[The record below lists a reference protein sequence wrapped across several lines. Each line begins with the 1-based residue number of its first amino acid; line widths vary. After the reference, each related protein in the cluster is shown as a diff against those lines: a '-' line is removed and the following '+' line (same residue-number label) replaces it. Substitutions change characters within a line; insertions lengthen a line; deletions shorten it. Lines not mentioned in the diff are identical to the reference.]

1 MNAYETLFFPDT
13 DIFNEKYY
21 PLLLFFTPLHFLQL
35 IEQGA
40 GGNSANESGL
50 FLERGLCK
58 AHIPAPLGED
68 RQQFLRLIEGIR
80 KRKEHYLAQLKIISP
95 GSATT
100 GPSENKKNLVISSLL
115 QEFGIKRQASDQ
127 SLWRARL
134 VVAMAEILAA
144 DEESLHEEFS
154 EQFAFFNE
162 EITALRSLPEA
173 KGTEEVD
180 LLDKLESLMAELEKP
195 RLKDSVNRTEAWLR
209 LLNNQPPPSVK
220 MSLAATRDGGERI
233 FTRYESISHTSAV
246 PVLRLAIPAYI
257 DASGKYVIEIVEKF
271 QRDTIAIHRGL
282 VADFDRIVSTVP
294 YLRDSP
300 ESLLPF
306 GTDWAELWEGKL
318 DKYFPASRDGR
329 NHVTFYLLPGQPL
342 SQLLS
347 LPNSSGAS
355 NEAAHGLLG
364 ILGSS

>member
-1 MNAYETLFFPDT
+1 MNFYETLFFPDT
-13 DIFNEKYY
+13 DIFNEECY

-35 IEQGA
+35 IEQGV
-40 GGNSANESGL
+40 GVNPANESDL

-58 AHIPAPLGED
+58 AHTPAPLGEN
-68 RQQFLRLIEGIR
+68 RQQFLRLIDDIR
-80 KRKEHYLAQLKIISP
+80 KRKEYYLVQLKTILTDS
-95 GSATT
+95 TT
-100 GPSENKKNLVISSLL
+100 GPTENRKNVIISSLL
-115 QEFGIKRQASDQ
+115 QEFGIKHQASDQ

-134 VVAMAEILAA
+134 VMAMAEILAS
-144 DEESLHEEFS
+144 EEEALHDEFS
-154 EQFAFFNE
+154 EQVTFFNE

-195 RLKDSVNRTEAWLR
+195 RLQDSVNRTEAWLR
-209 LLNNQPPPSVK
+209 LLKNQPPPSVK
-220 MSLAATRDGGERI
+220 MWLAATRDSGERI
-233 FTRYESISHTSAV
+233 FTRYELISHTSVV
-246 PVLRLAIPAYI
+246 PVLRLPIPAYI

-271 QRDTIAIHRGL
+271 QKDTVAIHHGL
-282 VADFDRIVSTVP
+282 AADFDRVVSTVP

-342 SQLLS
+342 SRLLS
-347 LPNSSGAS
+347 LPDSPGAS
-355 NEAAHGLLG
+355 HEASHGLLG
-364 ILGSS
+364 ILGS

>member
-1 MNAYETLFFPDT
+1 MNSYATLFFPDT
-13 DIFNEKYY
+13 DIFNERYY

-40 GGNSANESGL
+40 GGNSDNEAEL
-50 FLERGLCK
+50 FLKRGLCK
-58 AHIPAPLGED
+58 AHTPAPLGEN
-68 RQQFLRLIEGIR
+68 RQQFLRLIDDIR
-80 KRKEHYLAQLKIISP
+80 KRKEYYLTQLKIISP
-95 GSATT
+95 GSAT
-100 GPSENKKNLVISSLL
+100 GPAENGKNVIISSLL

-134 VVAMAEILAA
+134 VVAMAEILAS
-144 DEESLHEEFS
+144 DEEALHEEFS

-173 KGTEEVD
+173 KDTEEVD
-180 LLDKLESLMAELEKP
+180 LLDKLESLMEELEKP

-209 LLNNQPPPSVK
+209 LLKNQPPPSVK
-220 MSLAATRDGGERI
+220 IWLAATRDSGEQI
-233 FTRYESISHTSAV
+233 FTRYESTSHTSAV

-257 DASGKYVIEIVEKF
+257 DASGKYVIEIIEKF
-271 QRDTIAIHRGL
+271 QNDTIAIHHGL

-342 SQLLS
+342 SRLLS
-347 LPNSSGAS
+347 LPDSSGAS

-364 ILGSS
+364 ILGS

>member
-1 MNAYETLFFPDT
+1 MNSYETLFFPDT
-13 DIFNEKYY
+13 DIFNERYY
-21 PLLLFFTPLHFLQL
+21 PLLLFFSPLHFLQL
-35 IEQGA
+35 IEQGV

-50 FLERGLCK
+50 FLEQGLCK
-58 AHIPAPLGED
+58 THTPAPLGEN
-68 RQQFLRLIEGIR
+68 RQQFLRLIDDIR
-80 KRKEHYLAQLKIISP
+80 NRKEHYLTQLKIISP
-95 GSATT
+95 GSTT
-100 GPSENKKNLVISSLL
+100 GPAENKKNVIISSLL
-115 QEFGIKRQASDQ
+115 QEFGIKHQASDQ

-134 VVAMAEILAA
+134 VLAMAEILAS
-144 DEESLHEEFS
+144 EEEALHEEFS
-154 EQFAFFNE
+154 EQVTFFNE
-162 EITALRSLPEA
+162 EITALRSLQEA

-195 RLKDSVNRTEAWLR
+195 RLQDSVNRTDAWLR
-209 LLNNQPPPSVK
+209 LLKNQPPPSVK
-220 MSLAATRDGGERI
+220 MWLAATRDSGEQI

-246 PVLRLAIPAYI
+246 PVLRLAVPAYI
-257 DASGKYVIEIVEKF
+257 DASGKYVIEIIEKF
-271 QRDTIAIHRGL
+271 QNDTIAIHHGL
-282 VADFDRIVSTVP
+282 VADFDRIVSTIP
-294 YLRDSP
+294 YLRDSS

-364 ILGSS
+364 ILGS